1 MDIHEIMT
9 VETAEKELEKGLES
23 ARETVHDELKMER
36 FLGGLETKIDCVPV
50 TEEILGK
57 ISILVSLVK
66 DYHDKKY
73 SDIPEESIVMGV
85 SALMYFVSSS
95 DGVPDIIPFVGY
107 IDDMVVIDACMNKI
121 SQDIEKYSEFSGK

>member
-95 DGVPDIIPFVGY
+95 DGVPDNIPFVGY